1 MLSRLALLF
10 FAVATLNLYS
20 QTVRKQTDGVPA
32 GRKVVAVSVGD
43 SELERHLSASQ
54 GYQLAGDLDHALIEN
69 RAVLG
74 IVLRQVGLLELENG
88 NDQNADNDLTAS
100 ITFEND
106 STAHAGL
113 AVAYLRMSRRDD
125 ALSEARAAV
134 ALDPNNA
141 RAHQILASLYYSG
154 GGYQAALPELELI
167 FRQAPD
173 FDSAY
178 LLGLTYL
185 RLKQI
190 DRAKL
195 LFEEMDTSVKSKK
208 ADLYILFGQAYEQTD
223 YPDEAERAFTRAL
236 EIDPK
241 VLKAHF
247 YKGFVILQHG
257 GSQRIGEASKEFEN
271 ELRLTPTDFHAN
283 FFAGV
288 AASTEGDHKKA
299 VAFLE
304 RAVAANPKSAEA
316 YLFLGQSQVEIN
328 DLANAE
334 KSLRLSLKLSEAQP
348 DKDYQNRRTH
358 FMLGRLLARTN
369 RKAESD
375 AELAKAREIQGRLL
389 ETDREEI
396 QKIVRPLGVTDT
408 NAQNVAKVLPAGGN
422 APSSSFRAPTSV
434 QSPEYKKIKQQLS
447 EIAAQAYHNLGVIS
461 VQQGDMQGAIDKF
474 QAASRWK
481 PDLPGL
487 DRNWGIVCFRA
498 GQFDKAAAPLERHL
512 KTNPKDDLVRKMLGS
527 IYYFAKDYQRAVST
541 LTPIEQQLATDP
553 ELGYFFGVSL
563 VQLQIRDRAVAI
575 FSRLSDQNPRNTQAR
590 FYAAQGFVLLGDYAR
605 ALKEYSAIT
614 SLDPQMKQVHYD
626 AGQALIR
633 MNRLDE
639 AEKEFRQELQLEP
652 SDALAKYHLAFTMLE
667 RNIQTDEVIRLLNE
681 AIDAKPDYADAH
693 YQLGKLYIAKG
704 DIENAIG
711 HLETA
716 VQSDPKKEYIHYQL
730 SIAYRKANRA
740 ADADRELKTY
750 SDLKA
755 ANRQA
760 VPSSPQK

>member
-1 MLSRLALLF
+1 MRSRLALLF
-10 FAVATLNLYS
+10 FAFATLNFYS
-20 QTVRKQTDGVPA
+20 QTVRKPTVGVPPAQKVASMPA
-32 GRKVVAVSVGD
+32 GEG
-43 SELERHLSASQ
+43 ELERHLSAAQ
-54 GYQLAGDLDHALIEN
+54 GYQLAGDLEHAFIEN

-74 IVLRQVGLLELENG
+74 TVLRQVGLLELENG
-88 NDQNADNDLTAS
+88 NDANADKDLTAS
-100 ITFEND
+100 IAFEND

-113 AVAYLRMSRRDD
+113 AVAYLRMSRRHD

-134 ALDPNNA
+134 ALDPNNS

-154 GGYQAALPELELI
+154 GDYQAALPELELI
-167 FRQAPD
+167 FQQSPD

-190 DRAKL
+190 ERAKL

-257 GSQRIGEASKEFEN
+257 GSQRIGDAGKEFEN

-334 KSLRLSLKLSEAQP
+334 KSLRLSLKLSEMRP

-375 AELAKAREIQGRLL
+375 AELAKAREIQGKLL

-408 NAQNVAKVLPAGGN
+408 NAQKVAKVLPPNGN
-422 APSSSFRAPTSV
+422 ASTSISGAPISV

-474 QAASRWK
+474 QAASGWK

-487 DRNWGIVCFRA
+487 DRNWGIVCFRS
-498 GQFDKAAAPLERHL
+498 GHFDKAAAPLERHL
-512 KTNPKDDLVRKMLGS
+512 KTNPTDDLVRKMLGS
-527 IYYFAKDYQRAVST
+527 IYYFTKDYKRAVST
-541 LTPIEQQLATDP
+541 LTPIEKQLAADS

-575 FSRLSDQNPRNTQAR
+575 FNRLTDQNPRNTQAR

-605 ALKEYSAIT
+605 ALKEYTAIT

-639 AEKEFRQELQLEP
+639 AEKEFRLELQLDP

-667 RNIQTDEVIRLLNE
+667 RNIQTDEVVRLLNE

-704 DIENAIG
+704 DMENAIG

-716 VQSDPKKEYIHYQL
+716 VQADPKKEYIHYQL

-760 VPSSPQK
+760 VPSLPQK